1 MPAHGLTKAL
11 AARLDVLARAVRLK
25 GKETVIS
32 GFIPARDA
40 DGPRYLIE
48 GEGEGDT
55 PFLRMN
61 SNNYLG
67 MSLRSEVIAA
77 EEAAAARY
85 GAS

>member
-48 GEGEGDT
+48 GEGDT